1 MRFLKPLK
9 TSLLGC
15 FDKVTFGR
23 TSDVMNMTR
32 GQVFFKHSAYGE
44 ENMS

>member
-9 TSLLGC
+9 KSLLGC
-15 FDKVTFGR
+15 SDKVTFGR

-32 GQVFFKHSAYGE
+32 GQVCFKHSAYGE
-44 ENMS
+44 ENTS